1 MQNFLIQRC
10 FLQQF
15 IAKLILSIFFVLC
28 FSSKAHS
35 QNGSSGNPF
44 TALGQARTVPSAGV
58 YYFNLGGT
66 TFSTYVDANG
76 WVQVAI
82 DFGGSTGTLTG
93 SSSLT
98 ISARGIL
105 NSTCLAALTDATE
118 ARMSFSGGT
127 FDVTTSKAGVLQRIR
142 ANEAI
147 SKGAGDNSIND
158 SWSGTNTSS
167 VQFTGSGC
175 TASANITLGERIFHA
190 CGNFNGFHWIPYD
203 NAQKL
208 RANLSNITSTQ
219 YFQLWVRAAC
229 AAIPGAI
236 SSNQTVCSGSTPSN
250 VTLSG
255 YTGSIQ
261 WQKSTDNV
269 NFTNISGATGA
280 TLTGAAIG
288 TITATTY
295 IRAAVT
301 SGTCTI
307 NSSTHI
313 ISLGT
318 ASITTTGSITKC
330 YSASAGTAT
339 LAYSAAANSPTSYSI
354 DWSAAANIAGLPDQ
368 SSTSF
373 SFAAGGGTLTG
384 INISAALP
392 AGTYSGTM
400 SLTNAAGCTAGT
412 VAVNLT
418 VTAASVAG
426 LVSGGQTVTSATN
439 SSVLMLIGYTG
450 SIQWQSSTDNS
461 NFSNISGA
469 TAATYTI
476 TNLAVTTYYRAIV
489 TNGGCSSATSN
500 SVAVVVDIVS
510 PSINIT
516 GTGSVRSV
524 VNNTATVIDAGVTV
538 SGNLDISGFTV
549 TITSGYTAGDVLSY
563 TGTLPSGVTASA
575 FNTTSRS
582 LEFTGTTTV
591 ANWQALLRTVTLQ
604 TTSAA
609 CFPETRKVSFIAG
622 IKFYNF
628 FNGHFYEYRSTPAS
642 WSTAKAYAESQTYFG
657 RKGYLATISSAAENS
672 FINKLIAANSWIGC
686 SDNKTVVNAAVGYS
700 KYSSQSVAEGK
711 FHWVTGPE
719 KGTQLRTGN
728 ASTAENPGVAI
739 SGVYQNW
746 RVAATYGPNE
756 PNDYPN
762 LTIKGQEDYGHMF
775 GGSSG
780 LWNDFPNGNM
790 IGSII
795 EYGGMAGDVTSSQTA
810 FTRDIFVQ
818 NAPVGSITGGN
829 VTICSGTGTA
839 TLSYGGVGVVQR
851 WLSSSDDFLS
861 DTTVVAGS
869 VSSLNVSNL
878 SETRYYRVVVN
889 NGSCSGLYSSSA
901 VINVAQTAA
910 GNISSGG
917 ISSCTGVVDLT
928 LNGNDGNVVKWQLSS
943 NENFSSA
950 TDINYTGTTLSYPL
964 TVAGTYY
971 FRVQVQ
977 KAACSNSVYSSAYP
991 VTVNGTAVTW
1001 LGGSGNWSNGSN
1013 WCSGSVPAAGDNI
1026 VISSGTVILDTD
1038 FTVAGSLT
1046 LSGLGSLTVKPGK
1059 TLTVSGTVDFG
1070 DQPVLLQSDATG
1082 TAAIGTV
1089 SGTLTNA
1096 GNVTVER
1103 YIPRTEGSTSSSR
1116 RWRLL
1121 TTPIENVS
1129 INGVWQNGGTWNS
1142 TDVLSDTTG
1151 TIITGNQQGNAV
1163 TANANGFDFWSAIS
1177 NASASIRTYTQG
1189 ATQGSWTALSNTT
1202 TAGAFDNQEAYLL
1215 FIRGNRNSLYTAGT
1229 ESSRT
1234 TLRATGT
1241 LKQGTKTVAINGTKG
1256 YTLLGNPYPAPLD
1269 FDHLY
1274 NNTGNSS
1281 VIKQQFWVWD
1291 AATGDYGGYKL
1302 IKNIGGTYLDI
1313 PTPFTGTTGTSTNL
1327 TIIQSGQGF
1336 FVEPVSAAGG
1346 TLTIREN
1353 DKAANGAA
1361 PVNVLFRAGSME
1373 KMRINLYQQNSN
1385 TTALADGVMAVY
1397 DNSYTATVK
1406 DNDDVRKPNNFNEN
1420 MAIVRNGT
1428 YMIMEARPLIN
1439 DKDTLY
1445 LEMWNLKQQQYQLQL
1460 KAEKMEASGL
1470 RAYLEDTYLQT
1481 KTPVSLQGDVVPVN
1495 FTVTS
1500 DAASAA
1506 LTRFRLVFTLDVT
1519 PVTVTTSTQTG
1530 INIHPNPVVDKT
1542 IRVQFKNMKAGYYR
1556 INLINSQGAVVYTQ
1570 GITHLGGTTI
1580 HPLSVSQLQL
1590 SGYYFVQ
1597 YLYDNKVFGKD
1608 KLIVQ

>member
-1 MQNFLIQRC
+1 MCLCLGQ
-10 FLQQF
+10 
-15 IAKLILSIFFVLC
+15 IAS
-28 FSSKAHS
+28 A

-76 WVQVAI
+76 WVQVII
-82 DFGGSTGTLTG
+82 DFSSTTKASLSTSNALTNSTSGILTTQALATLT
-93 SSSLT
+93 S
-98 ISARGIL
+98 
-105 NSTCLAALTDATE
+105 
-118 ARMSFSGGT
+118 
-127 FDVTTSKAGVLQRIR
+127 
-142 ANEAI
+142 ANEARITTSDGAI
-147 SKGAGDNSIND
+147 SVVTSNSTILSRIVNSQTLHKGGQDNSIND
-158 SWSGTNTSS
+158 SWTGTGASYITIDAGNCNATDLSLANRVVHVACTSS
-167 VQFTGSGC
+167 GM
-175 TASANITLGERIFHA
+175 
-190 CGNFNGFHWIPYD
+190 HWIPIDGSRRIAD
-203 NAQKL
+203 NL
-208 RANLSNITSTQ
+208 GNIASGQ

-229 AAIPGAI
+229 DAIPGTI

-255 YTGSIQ
+255 YNGSIQ

-288 TITATTY
+288 TIIATTY

-307 NSSTHI
+307 NSSTHT
-313 ISLGT
+313 ISVGT
-318 ASITTTGSITKC
+318 ASITTTGSIAKC
-330 YSASAGTAT
+330 YSASAGTANLVYT
-339 LAYSAAANSPTSYSI
+339 AAANSPTAYSI
-354 DWSAAANIAGLPDQ
+354 DWNAAANSAGLPDQ
-368 SSTSF
+368 SSTDF

-384 INISAALP
+384 INIPAELP

-400 SLTNAAGCTAGT
+400 SLTNAAGCAAGT
-412 VAVNLT
+412 VSVTLT
-418 VTAASVAG
+418 ITPASASGV
-426 LVSGGQTVTSATN
+426 VSGGQTVTSATN
-439 SSVLMLIGYTG
+439 STTFILNGYTG
-450 SIQWQSSTDNS
+450 SVQWQSSSDNV
-461 NFSNISGA
+461 NFSNIGGA
-469 TAATYTI
+469 TAATYTA
-476 TNLAVTTYYRAIV
+476 TNVASTSYYRAVV
-489 TNGGCSSATSN
+489 TSGGCSSATSN
-500 SVAVVVDIVS
+500 SAAVIVDIAS
-510 PSINIT
+510 PNINIT
-516 GTGSVRSV
+516 GTTSVRSV
-524 VNNTATVIDAGVTV
+524 VNNTATVVDPGLTVT
-538 SGNLDISGFTV
+538 GNLEISGFTV
-549 TITSGYTAGDVLSY
+549 TITGSYTEGDVLSY
-563 TGTLPSGVTASA
+563 TGSLPSGITASA

-582 LEFTGTTTV
+582 LAFTGTTTV

-609 CFPETRKVSFIAG
+609 CFPESRKVSFIAG
-622 IKFYNF
+622 IKYYNYF
-628 FNGHFYEYRSTPAS
+628 SGHFYEYRSTPAS

-672 FINKLIAANSWIGC
+672 FITKLIASNSWIGC
-686 SDNKTVVNAAVGYS
+686 SDNKTVINAAVGYS

-818 NAPVGSITGGN
+818 NAPVGSINGGN

-839 TLSYGGVGVVQR
+839 TLSNGGVGVVQR

-878 SETRYYRVVVN
+878 SETKYYRVVVN

-1070 DQPVLLQSDATG
+1070 DQPVVLESNATG

-1089 SGTLTNA
+1089 SGTLLNA

-1129 INGVWQNGGTWNS
+1129 INGAWQNGGTWNG

-1151 TIITGNQQGNAV
+1151 TIITGNQQGSAV
-1163 TANANGFDFWSAIS
+1163 AANENGFDFWSAIS
-1177 NASASIRTYTQG
+1177 NASASIRIYTQG

-1241 LKQGTKTVAINGTKG
+1241 LKQGTKTVSINGTKG
-1256 YTLLGNPYPAPLD
+1256 YTLLGNPYAAPLD

-1302 IKNIGGTYLDI
+1302 IKNISGTYLDI

-1336 FVEPVSAAGG
+1336 FVEPASAAGG

-1353 DKAANGAA
+1353 DKAANGDA

-1397 DNSYTATVK
+1397 DNSYNTAVK

-1439 DKDTLY
+1439 DKDTLF

-1481 KTPVSLQGDVVPVN
+1481 KTPVSLQGYAVPVN

-1506 LTRFRLVFTLDVT
+1506 LKRFRLLFTLDVT
-1519 PVTVTTSTQTG
+1519 PVTVNTTSQSLIT
-1530 INIHPNPVVDKT
+1530 IYPNPLQT
-1542 IRVQFKNMKAGYYR
+1542 RTATLRIQNIKAGKYTVQ
-1556 INLINSQGAVVYTQ
+1556 IENSIGQQQLQQQILHAGGSNNL
-1570 GITHLGGTTI
+1570 
-1580 HPLSVSQLQL
+1580 QLQL
-1590 SGYYFVQ
+1590 PQSIIPGLYFVK
-1597 YLYDNKVFGKD
+1597 YLRDGMLINTE
-1608 KLIVQ
+1608 KLIID